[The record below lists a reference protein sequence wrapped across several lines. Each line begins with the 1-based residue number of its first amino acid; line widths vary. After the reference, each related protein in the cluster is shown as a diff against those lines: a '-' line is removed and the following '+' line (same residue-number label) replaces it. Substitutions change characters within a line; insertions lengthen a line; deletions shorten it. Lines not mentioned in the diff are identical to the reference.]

1 MSSSSSQTTPPG
13 PSEAPSGR
21 SSPPTYELAELSHE
35 PMAELVKVVVEPAMP
50 APTMHAPT
58 MPVQLQTQEHYE
70 AHQSREEK
78 SQYPWRI
85 SRLNIFFFIFDLL
98 FCGFL
103 LFNLLR

>member
-13 PSEAPSGR
+13 SSEAPSGR
-21 SSPPTYELAELSHE
+21 NSPPTYELVELSHE

-50 APTMHAPT
+50 APT

-78 SQYPWRI
+78 SQCPW
-85 SRLNIFFFIFDLL
+85 
-98 FCGFL
+98 
-103 LFNLLR
+103 